1 MPSRSLSLFV
11 LALLGALSMGGCP
24 DPSGQAPQ
32 QGPGGGPGAE
42 GGAGGG
48 PAGGGPGGGG
58 PGGGGPGGG
67 GPGGKGNERRPE
79 NVKFDVA
86 EGQGV
91 AISGTFS
98 YAGTKTGIYKVD
110 FLSRKENGPIEL
122 VHSLTIE
129 KPGPFSV
136 EAPKSYGAIYVVAF
150 VDEASDGPTAT
161 DPAGMTK
168 EPLQIGEVPIA
179 DVTVE
184 VSDTPDL
191 GEFTPGAG
199 GGANQAGGGGGPQ
212 GGGGAG
218 GPQGGAGGPP
228 GGGAGGAAGGPPG
241 GGAGGP
247 PGGGAG
253 GPPGGGGTPGAG
265 HPPANGG
272 PEGAEKGEGGR

>member
-1 MPSRSLSLFV
+1 MSSRSLSLFV
-11 LALLGALSMGGCP
+11 LALLGALSLGGCP

-48 PAGGGPGGGG
+48 PAGGGPGGG
-58 PGGGGPGGG
+58 PAGGGPGGG

-79 NVKFDVA
+79 NVKLDVV

-98 YAGTKTGIYKVD
+98 YAGTKTGTYKVD

-122 VHSLTIE
+122 VHSLTID

-168 EPLQIGEVPIA
+168 EPLQIGEAPIA

-199 GGANQAGGGGGPQ
+199 GGANQAGGGGGGPQ
-212 GGGGAG
+212 GGGG
-218 GPQGGAGGPP
+218 GPQGGAGG
-228 GGGAGGAAGGPPG
+228 A
-241 GGAGGP
+241 
-247 PGGGAG
+247 GGGAG